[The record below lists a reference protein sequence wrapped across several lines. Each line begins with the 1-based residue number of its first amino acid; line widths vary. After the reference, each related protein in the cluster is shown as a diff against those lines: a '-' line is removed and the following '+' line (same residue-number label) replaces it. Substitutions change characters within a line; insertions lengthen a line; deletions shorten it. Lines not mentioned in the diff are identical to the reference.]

1 MLQAWP
7 YLCSRALIR
16 LSWVERWLSPQ
27 VYNVS
32 GLLPLQQ
39 QLRAMGPEYNNA
51 ASWTSYQLCPR
62 ASIFRRNFSDVVDV
76 ESMKHLMHSNDYA
89 TDKVCCL
96 LGRRQAEADIY
107 AALQAASEHYQ
118 LDIIMTY
125 HPQHPVA
132 VKNLQCA
139 AGGDC
144 FTSNPGGSRA
154 AAHCEI
160 THALQCEAP
169 SEQAIVTGSKCMLP
183 QGSSRP
189 GWGCVVVLG
198 EPCGGGVRAGG
209 PGERGRSS
217 LRLL

>member
-1 MLQAWP
+1 
-7 YLCSRALIR
+7 
-16 LSWVERWLSPQ
+16 
-27 VYNVS
+27 
-32 GLLPLQQ
+32 
-39 QLRAMGPEYNNA
+39 MGPEYSNA

-76 ESMKHLMHSNDYA
+76 ESMKHLMRSNDYA

-96 LGRRQAEADIY
+96 LGRRQADADIC

-132 VKNLQCA
+132 VKNLHCA

-169 SEQAIVTGSKCMLP
+169 SEQAIITGSKCTFS

-189 GWGCVVVLG
+189 GWGLCSC
-198 EPCGGGVRAGG
+198 PGGALWRRCARGGTWRAWTRF
-209 PGERGRSS
+209 PPAALTQR
-217 LRLL
+217 